1 MDASGPAAAGLS
13 TPPRTSRRTAATPE
27 TVVKTTKQGRATCA
41 TKYEPKLEV
50 DEALAPASA
59 SAAGAAPTEVAGKD
73 AHPQDSAGKST
84 TTSPDEKLPK
94 VPRTATTDEHKIKND
109 TATAPPLEPA
119 AETAP
124 WEQLEEAPKDCAQ
137 IGG

>member
-1 MDASGPAAAGLS
+1 MS
-13 TPPRTSRRTAATPE
+13 TPPRTSRRTPATPE
-27 TVVKTTKQGRATCA
+27 TVVKTTKQGRATGA

-50 DEALAPASA
+50 DEALAPAPA
-59 SAAGAAPTEVAGKD
+59 SAAGAATTVLTGKEAQVD
-73 AHPQDSAGKST
+73 ASNGESPT
-84 TTSPDEKLPK
+84 TTPEEKVAK
-94 VPRTATTDEHKIKND
+94 VPRTAATDDHKIKND
-109 TATAPPLEPA
+109 TAMAPPLEPA